1 MKNNNINA
9 FAISMNKENGVLTV
23 TLEGRLDKITSVTAE
38 KMIAEEMQEQSELV
52 LDLVK
57 LEYISSAGIRMLV
70 SLHKQF
76 RDRRMTIINVRP
88 TIREILTLGNLTN
101 YLL

>member
-1 MKNNNINA
+1 MKNNNMNA

-23 TLEGRLDKITSVTAE
+23 TLEGRLDKITTLTAE
-38 KMIAEEMQEQSELV
+38 KMIAEEMQDQSELI

-76 RDRRMTIINVRP
+76 RDRRMTIINVRS
-88 TIREILTLGNLTN
+88 TIREILSLGNLTN

>member
-1 MKNNNINA
+1 MKNNNMNA

-23 TLEGRLDKITSVTAE
+23 TLEGRLDKITTLTAE
-38 KMIAEEMQEQSELV
+38 KMIAEEMKEQSELV

-76 RDRRMTIINVRP
+76 SDRRMTIINVRP
-88 TIREILTLGNLTN
+88 TIREILSLGNLTN